1 VTIQS
6 SGKTRTGRPFS
17 TAAWTA
23 CSRLQSTAV
32 NPYVGQYQLS
42 IFYKYMTAI
51 PPFCH
56 SIIPLSRSAVWSPE
70 VVVKGYEHTMTT
82 TPNLSL
88 CLLKTFQ
95 GTDLRRWCG
104 QILAGGELNYA
115 NGRPDPNQTAE
126 ALNELCSLKTSKA
139 MR

>member
-1 VTIQS
+1 
-6 SGKTRTGRPFS
+6 
-17 TAAWTA
+17 
-23 CSRLQSTAV
+23 
-32 NPYVGQYQLS
+32 
-42 IFYKYMTAI
+42 MTAI
-51 PPFCH
+51 PPFYH
-56 SIIPLSRSAVWSPE
+56 SIIPPSYYSIIPLSQCGVWSPE
-70 VVVKGYEHTMTT
+70 VVVKCYEHTMTT

-115 NGRPDPNQTAE
+115 NGRPEPNQTAE
-126 ALNELCSLKTSKA
+126 ALNELCSLKTSQA

>member
-1 VTIQS
+1 
-6 SGKTRTGRPFS
+6 
-17 TAAWTA
+17 
-23 CSRLQSTAV
+23 
-32 NPYVGQYQLS
+32 
-42 IFYKYMTAI
+42 
-51 PPFCH
+51 
-56 SIIPLSRSAVWSPE
+56 

-115 NGRPDPNQTAE
+115 NGRTEPNQTAE